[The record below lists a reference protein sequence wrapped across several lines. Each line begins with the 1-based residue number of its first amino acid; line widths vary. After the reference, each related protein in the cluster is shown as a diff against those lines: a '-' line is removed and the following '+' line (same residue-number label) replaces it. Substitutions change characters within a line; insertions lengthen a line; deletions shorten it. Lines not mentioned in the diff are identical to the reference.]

1 MEIRYDG
8 EIKKFNIYQG
18 KKFIGRLS
26 KKNPVINV
34 DEGKTVIKEVITG
47 IAFID
52 FFLYGIIGFFD
63 IFSNYV
69 DGDLI
74 DCNIF
79 LITNI
84 VDIKNDVVMDD
95 YGFCS
100 GGNYHLRTTVF
111 KTSLLFYT
119 IVFIAQAFFVLNNIV
134 NRSKEIISLLMLV
147 ELVIFICYFYIV
159 VNLIH
164 SYTRYKKFIL
174 ERIGDNNGK

>member
-8 EIKKFNIYQG
+8 EIKKFNIYQD

-34 DEGKTVIKEVITG
+34 DEGKTIIKEVITG
-47 IAFID
+47 IAVID

-69 DGDLI
+69 DGDLV

-111 KTSLLFYT
+111 KTSLVFYT
-119 IVFIAQAFFVLNNIV
+119 IIFGMQAFFVIKNLFDK
-134 NRSKEIISLLMLV
+134 SKEFVSLMMLV
-147 ELVIFICYFYIV
+147 ELVVFICYFYIV

-164 SYTRYKKFIL
+164 TYTRYKKFIV
-174 ERIGDNNGK
+174 ERIGENNGK